1 MKKFV
6 FEFDSVIRIK
16 EVFEK
21 KVMKEISLID
31 KEIEQSVQ
39 KQKSLNEKK
48 SELHKNIN
56 SGNIKVYEYRSAKS
70 HIRILE
76 KEVINYEK
84 KIEELKSRKE
94 QKRLELVQK
103 KKELKIFETL
113 KENKKEEFLF
123 DYNREELKQL
133 NELAINNFIRKEK

>member
-16 EVFEK
+16 EVLEK

-31 KEIEQSVQ
+31 KEIVQSVQ
-39 KQKSLNEKK
+39 KQKSLVEKK
-48 SELHKNIN
+48 SELHRNIN
-56 SGNIKVYEYRSAKS
+56 SGSIKVYEYRSAKS
-70 HIRILE
+70 HIKILE

-84 KIEELKSRKE
+84 KIEELKNRKE
-94 QKRLELVQK
+94 QKRIELVQK